1 MMVPNNERD
10 DLPHDVRVHH
20 HSPDTDDNLVPSGAL
35 DTARRT
41 TYIQPSKPPR
51 YLYII
56 ARLDSEVKQKM

>member
-1 MMVPNNERD
+1 MVPNNVNDGQLLDERD
-10 DLPHDVRVHH
+10 DPHI
-20 HSPDTDDNLVPSGAL
+20 PDTDDNLVPSGAL

>member
-1 MMVPNNERD
+1 MVPNNVNDGQPLDERVD
-10 DLPHDVRVHH
+10 RHI
-20 HSPDTDDNLVPSGAL
+20 PDTDDNLVPSGAL

-56 ARLDSEVKQKM
+56 ARFDTEVKQKM

>member
-1 MMVPNNERD
+1 MVPNIERD
-10 DLPHDVRVHH
+10 DLPHDGHGHR
-20 HSPDTDDNLVPSGAL
+20 HSPNTDDNLVPSGAL

-56 ARLDSEVKQKM
+56 ARFDTEVKQKM